1 MTYVTT
7 DSGAVSEHDDGMR
20 RDAVTG
26 KPTFGLMFP
35 RGVPY
40 EEQLITRVAA
50 LYERGG
56 RKYGARNWELSCT
69 EDSLAHHEE
78 SFLRHVMEFYCGVQ
92 DGEDHAAA
100 VVWNVNAIL
109 LTRRN
114 IAMRQQRRPGTQGA
128 HYAFCPATN
137 GHRPGACT
145 CPWRGD
151 GDGGRQ

>member
-1 MTYVTT
+1 MNWVTT
-7 DSGAVSEHDDGMR
+7 DSGAMSEHADGVV
-20 RDAVTG
+20 RDATEG
-26 KPTFGLMFP
+26 KPAFGLMYP
-35 RGVPY
+35 KGVPY
-40 EEQLITRVAA
+40 AEQLITRVAA

-56 RKYGARNWELSCT
+56 RKYGARNWERSCT

-78 SFLRHVMEFYCGVQ
+78 SFLRHVHEFYCDVQ

-114 IAMRQQRRPGTQGA
+114 IALAQSRNPGTTAA

-137 GHRPGACT
+137 GHKPGVCT
-145 CPWRGD
+145 CPWRGNND
-151 GDGGRQ
+151 G